1 MSASAPLGSPSRKTG
16 SEEAVC
22 TRAIRVGEVVR
33 WVICHAAATSF
44 IHMQT
49 LDASHTD
56 QSIRNV
62 FRRSGAH
69 AEGFSMRGS
78 SGAGR
83 FSLTA
88 TV

>member
-1 MSASAPLGSPSRKTG
+1 MSASAPLPSPSRKTG
-16 SEEAVC
+16 REDAVW
-22 TRAIRVGEVVR
+22 TSAISVGDVVR

-49 LDASHTD
+49 LDASHTV

-69 AEGFSMRGS
+69 ADGFSMRGS

-83 FSLTA
+83 FSLTS